1 MNTRNDRSAIVDQLR
16 DRARFVR
23 TETVRLSRIA
33 GAGHYASSFSA
44 AELFAA
50 LYYAELRVRPDEPT
64 WPDRDRFVLSKGHA
78 AIGLYPILADLGF
91 FDAAELDDYTRMG
104 SKFGDHPDM
113 KTIPG
118 VDFSSGSLGHGLSVA
133 VGMALAG
140 RVRNSDHRTW
150 CMLGD
155 GELAEG
161 QIWEAAMAAGHFQLG
176 NLVVIVDRNQMCI
189 DGFTDDVMAV
199 EPLADRFADFG
210 WRAQRIDGHDLD
222 AIVSTFSDLPR
233 ASRGQPQAIVADTI
247 KGRGVA
253 RMELSLDWH
262 VGNLA
267 GDDYDDV
274 IAELERGLGP
284 RADVGAGP

>member
-1 MNTRNDRSAIVDQLR
+1 MSDDLVAHLR

-44 AELFAA
+44 AELLVA
-50 LYYAELRVRPDEPT
+50 LYYHALRLRPGEPA

-91 FDAAELDDYTRMG
+91 FEPSELDDYTRFG
-104 SKFGDHPDM
+104 SRYGDHPDM
-113 KTIPG
+113 KKIAG
-118 VDFSSGSLGHGLSVA
+118 VDFSSGSLGHGLSAA
-133 VGMALAG
+133 VGIALAG
-140 RVRNSDHRTW
+140 RVRGSDHRTW

-161 QIWEAAMAAGHFQLG
+161 QVWEAAMAAGHFELG
-176 NLVVIVDRNQMCI
+176 NLVAVVDRNQMCI
-189 DGFTDDVMAV
+189 DGFTDEVMSV
-199 EPLADRFADFG
+199 EPLTDRFAGFG
-210 WRAQRIDGHDLD
+210 WHVQRIDGHDLD
-222 AIVSTFSDLPR
+222 TIVATFSDLPR
-233 ASRGQPQAIVADTI
+233 AERGQPQAIIADTI

-262 VGNLA
+262 VGNLV
-267 GDDYDDV
+267 GEDYDDV
-274 IAELERGLGP
+274 MAELAAGLS
-284 RADVGAGP
+284 

>member
-1 MNTRNDRSAIVDQLR
+1 MVEQLR

-44 AELFAA
+44 AELLAA
-50 LYYAELRVRPDEPT
+50 LYYAELRIRPDEPD

-91 FDAAELDDYTRMG
+91 FDPADLDDYTRLG
-104 SKFGDHPDM
+104 SRFGDHPDM
-113 KTIPG
+113 RKIAG
-118 VDFSSGSLGHGLSVA
+118 IDFSSGSLGHGLVDRASA
-133 VGMALAG
+133 SPSPVGCRG
-140 RVRNSDHRTW
+140 SDHRTW

-161 QIWEAAMAAGHFQLG
+161 QIWEAAMAAGHYQLG
-176 NLVVIVDRNQMCI
+176 NLVAIVDRNQMCI
-189 DGFTDDVMAV
+189 DGFTDDVMSV
-199 EPLADRFADFG
+199 EPLDARFTDFG
-210 WRAQRIDGHDLD
+210 WHAQRIDGHDLD
-222 AIVSTFSDLPR
+222 AILNTFSDLPR
-233 ASRGQPQAIVADTI
+233 ADRGQPQVIIADTI

-262 VGNLA
+262 VGNLV

-274 IAELERGLGP
+274 MRELEPGLG
-284 RADVGAGP
+284 REVAR

>member
-1 MNTRNDRSAIVDQLR
+1 VNARNDRSAIVDQLR

-284 RADVGAGP
+284 RADVGARP

>member
-1 MNTRNDRSAIVDQLR
+1 MNGNRAEMLERLA

-33 GAGHYASSFSA
+33 GAGHYASTFSA
-44 AELFAA
+44 AELLVA
-50 LYYAELRVRPDEPT
+50 LYYAELRIRPDDPG

-78 AIGLYPILADLGF
+78 AIGLYPVLADLGYF
-91 FDAAELDDYTRMG
+91 EPSELDDYTRLG
-104 SKFGDHPDM
+104 SRFGDHPDM
-113 KTIPG
+113 RKIPG

-133 VGMALAG
+133 VGIALGG
-140 RVRNSDHRTW
+140 RVRGSDHRTW

-161 QIWEAAMAAGHFQLG
+161 QIWEAAMAAGHFELG
-176 NLVVIVDRNQMCI
+176 NLVAIVDRNQMCI
-189 DGFTDDVMAV
+189 DGYTDDVMAV
-199 EPLADRFADFG
+199 EPLGARFADFG
-210 WRAQRIDGHDLD
+210 WHTQRIDGHDLD
-222 AIVSTFSDLPR
+222 AILRTFSDLPR
-233 ASRGQPQAIVADTI
+233 ADRGQPQAIIADTV

-262 VGNLA
+262 VGNLV

-274 IAELERGLGP
+274 MGELESGLGKE
-284 RADVGAGP
+284 VGR